1 MALLTIQIQH
11 LNSHLLSLKS
21 RPNLLIND
29 PLVHW
34 SEPTFTQKTTQR
46 EVMSNRPHLRQSKH
60 IKVWRNARTTQPLQR
75 PSFQSNIPGA
85 GMPETAGKRIFPRTL
100 LQTHDQIM
108 RCVSAMQMGL
118 ASQAYKTSLKAKELK
133 NKVIQNQLPCWV
145 IFVIEFFGLSSPDGC
160 GIYTESG
167 CGSLV

>member
-1 MALLTIQIQH
+1 MALLAIQIQH

-60 IKVWRNARTTQPLQR
+60 IKVCRNARTTQPLQR

-118 ASQAYKTSLKAKELK
+118 ASQAYKNESQGQRIKEQSHSESASLLG
-133 NKVIQNQLPCWV
+133 NLC
-145 IFVIEFFGLSSPDGC
+145 
-160 GIYTESG
+160 Y
-167 CGSLV
+167 